1 MSQNFLNLMKY
12 LSCLTDDYTYDNL
25 ITMLSMPIYTTTTEI
40 QRNFK
45 NVVRKAKKA
54 KDGVIVLSNNNPIG
68 VYTAY
73 ENYLST
79 IAVKKKAKDDLLALA
94 GTMSVDEVDKLN
106 KDMDEMFEKIDDDMW
121 K

>member
-1 MSQNFLNLMKY
+1 MLM
-12 LSCLTDDYTYDNL
+12 
-25 ITMLSMPIYTTTTEI
+25 PVYTTTTEI

-45 NVVRKAKKA
+45 NVIKKAKKA

-73 ENYLST
+73 ENHLMSST
-79 IAVKKKAKDDLLALA
+79 IKKKAKADLMSLS
-94 GTMSVDEVDKLN
+94 GTMSRDEANELN
-106 KDMDEMFEKIDDDMW
+106 RVIDEMNERIDPEDW